1 MVRLRILKNKSNF
14 VLGMKKK
21 NETQAKIHFLKNLP
35 RFFNRL
41 TAPIFYSPGELF

>member
-14 VLGMKKK
+14 VLGKKK

-41 TAPIFYSPGELF
+41 TAPIYYSPSKLF

>member
-14 VLGMKKK
+14 VLGKKK
-21 NETQAKIHFLKNLP
+21 NETQAKINFLNNLP